1 MLTVAEVARRLGM
14 KECTIRLW
22 LAQRKLPY
30 VRCGRAI
37 RIQDEVVEEFV
48 KRNTVPAR
56 VGSHGAR

>member
-14 KECTIRLW
+14 KEGTIRLW

-37 RIQDEVVEEFV
+37 RVPNEVVEEFI
-48 KRNTVPAR
+48 KKNTVSAR